1 MRPILRLAGFGASLL
16 ALSLANPLAAQEA
29 TKIGYVDMKRL
40 VDMAPQIQ
48 EGKNKLDRE
57 FRTINDEVLEDEEE
71 LTELEDRLARDRAV
85 MSDPE
90 VANLERQIRTLRRD
104 VRRKKEDL
112 REEFTFRLTQE
123 LQEVEE
129 EINDAVRALAREQGF
144 DLLLRSPV
152 VYASE
157 RIDITDEV
165 LSQLQQDFERQQAAQ
180 N

>member
-16 ALSLANPLAAQEA
+16 ALSLAHPLAAQEA

-57 FRTINDEVLEDEEE
+57 FRTINDEVLEDEEQ
-71 LTELEDRLARDRAV
+71 LTDLEDRLTRDRAV
-85 MSDPE
+85 MSDAE

-129 EINDAVRALAREQGF
+129 EINDAVRALARERGF

>member
-1 MRPILRLAGFGASLL
+1 MRPILRLAGFGAGLL

-29 TKIGYVDMKRL
+29 PKIGYVDMKRL

-57 FRTINDEVLEDEEE
+57 FRTINDEVLEDEER
-71 LTELEDRLARDRAV
+71 LTEMEDQLARDRAV
-85 MSDPE
+85 MSDSE
-90 VANLERQIRTLRRD
+90 IANLERQIRTLRRD
-104 VRRKKEDL
+104 IRRKKEDL

-129 EINDAVRALAREQGF
+129 EINDAVRALARERGF